1 MFSSPLFRRYFLP
14 GFVFQSVLIGGGYG
28 TGRELVEFFLSTGPL
43 TGLLG
48 MLVSTLTWCLVCGV
62 TFELARSAQTYDY
75 RSFSKFLLG
84 RAWVLYELYYLF
96 ALVLTLAVLGA
107 AAGSILTETFRL
119 PYFLGVVIVMA
130 AVAALVFKG
139 SAAIE
144 RYLSLWSFVLYGIY
158 VVLFCWTF
166 SRFHSDIWSALAS
179 SELNSGWFSAGLR
192 YACYNVAVVP
202 ALLFSVRHIETRREA
217 LTAGILAGPIGI
229 IPGVLFAFTMIAH
242 YPLVV
247 EQTVPAN
254 FVVGALDSNTFRLVF
269 QIGLV
274 GTLVETGGGFI
285 HSFNERLSRSY
296 AERGRTMPQKLRP
309 VIGVVMLLV
318 ATAIA
323 QFGLVE
329 LVAQGYGMLSWVAL
343 CVYVIPVVTLGLWK
357 LVLPTAARN
366 P

>member
-1 MFSSPLFRRYFLP
+1 MFSSRQFRCYFLP
-14 GFVFQSVLIGGGYG
+14 GFIFQSVLIGGGYG

-96 ALVLTLAVLGA
+96 ALVITLAVLGS
-107 AAGSILTETFRL
+107 AAGNILTETFRL
-119 PYFLGVVIVMA
+119 PYFLGVVFVMA
-130 AVAALVFKG
+130 SVAALVFKG

-144 RYLSLWSFVLYGIY
+144 RHLSLWSLVLYGIY

-166 SRFHSDIWSALAS
+166 SRFHSEIWAALSSADLD
-179 SELNSGWFSAGLR
+179 SGWFLSGLR
-192 YACYNVAVVP
+192 YAGYNVALVP

-217 LTAGILAGPIGI
+217 LTAGILAGPIGM
-229 IPGVLFAFTMIAH
+229 IPGVLFMFAMIAH

-254 FVVGALDSNTFRLVF
+254 FVVGELDSNAFRLIF

-274 GTLVETGGGFI
+274 GTLIETGGGLV
-285 HSFNERLSRSY
+285 HSFNERLSASY
-296 AERGRTMPQKLRP
+296 AEHGRTMPQKIRP
-309 VIGVVMLLV
+309 VIAVAVLLV

-329 LVAQGYGMLSWVAL
+329 LVARGYGMLTWAAL

-357 LVLPTAARN
+357 LTLPIATRN
-366 P
+366 S